1 VEVGGE
7 GGKEVKER
15 FTLQSPHW
23 ELHYPSLPPFFSLSV
38 CVSLRLRVSLS
49 LYPTLSACLSV
60 YEPSARTLSLPA
72 VAVALTL

>member
-1 VEVGGE
+1 MEVGGE
-7 GGKEVKER
+7 GGEEVKER

-49 LYPTLSACLSV
+49 LYPTLSV
-60 YEPSARTLSLPA
+60 YEPSASTLSLTA